1 MLLVYAVGVYS
12 RRVVVVETRAF
23 TRRIADMLSPE
34 EYRLFQLALVER
46 PDLGKVIRGT
56 GGLRKVRWSIGGR
69 GKRGGARVIYFWH
82 PPSRQLLMLF
92 AFAKN
97 EADDLTPAQRR
108 VLRRIVETEYP

>member
-1 MLLVYAVGVYS
+1 VLLVYAVGVYS

-56 GGLRKVRWSIGGR
+56 GVSGR
-69 GKRGGARVIYFWH
+69 FDGRSGVAESEGEH
-82 PPSRQLLMLF
+82 
-92 AFAKN
+92 
-97 EADDLTPAQRR
+97 E
-108 VLRRIVETEYP
+108 